1 KWAREFIP
9 TAIRCVGDLSEVW
22 TLSDDILC
30 PILQS
35 AWDAVYKDKIPH
47 TVTADGPVIALTLQR
62 LSEWRNSISNVALVV
77 LANFMIS
84 QEDLNTDQD
93 RQDFASGLLERL
105 CFLFGDISEDGEM
118 SRPFQSDLLVQVLVQ
133 HKCATSGAVNIPGTN
148 NTLPGHS
155 KGALAL
161 VTAAA

>member
-1 KWAREFIP
+1 
-9 TAIRCVGDLSEVW
+9 
-22 TLSDDILC
+22 
-30 PILQS
+30 
-35 AWDAVYKDKIPH
+35 
-47 TVTADGPVIALTLQR
+47 
-62 LSEWRNSISNVALVV
+62 
-77 LANFMIS
+77 MIS

-133 HKCATSGAVNIPGTN
+133 HKCATSGAVNMPGTN

-161 VTAAA
+161 VTAAACIFFLLIQLTHPVF